1 MNGNELKE
9 KLDELKTED
18 YIWLLYIG
26 IIIISWYS
34 NNVERKYFITGD
46 LKSKEKYQRLM
57 VLIFTILLV
66 VYFYFTKS
74 SYDDILKLKQSD
86 SKSKKD
92 LTYLSF
98 LGSFL
103 VLISGII
110 FFRIRLACQPP
121 AFVSELCILNHVPL
135 VLVLP

>member
-34 NNVERKYFITGD
+34 NNVERKYFITRD
-46 LKSKEKYQRLM
+46 LKSKEKYRRLM

-103 VLISGII
+103 VLIIGII
-110 FFRIRLACQPP
+110 FLYIAFKDENLDVELA
-121 AFVSELCILNHVPL
+121 FN
-135 VLVLP
+135 

>member
-18 YIWLLYIG
+18 YVWFLYIG

-34 NNVERKYFITGD
+34 NNVERKYFITGN

-103 VLISGII
+103 ILISGII
-110 FFRIRLACQPP
+110 FFYIALKDANLDVDLA
-121 AFVSELCILNHVPL
+121 FN
-135 VLVLP
+135 

>member
-103 VLISGII
+103 VLISDII
-110 FFRIRLACQPP
+110 FLYIAFKDENLDVELA
-121 AFVSELCILNHVPL
+121 FN
-135 VLVLP
+135 

>member
-103 VLISGII
+103 VLINGII
-110 FFRIRLACQPP
+110 FLYIAFKDENLDVELA
-121 AFVSELCILNHVPL
+121 FN
-135 VLVLP
+135 

>member
-92 LTYLSF
+92 LTY
-98 LGSFL
+98 
-103 VLISGII
+103 
-110 FFRIRLACQPP
+110 
-121 AFVSELCILNHVPL
+121 
-135 VLVLP
+135 

>member
-9 KLDELKTED
+9 KLNELKTED

-103 VLISGII
+103 ILISCII
-110 FFRIRLACQPP
+110 FLYIALKDENLDVELAC
-121 AFVSELCILNHVPL
+121 N
-135 VLVLP
+135 

>member
-103 VLISGII
+103 ILISDII
-110 FFRIRLACQPP
+110 FLYIALKDENLDVELA
-121 AFVSELCILNHVPL
+121 FN
-135 VLVLP
+135 

>member
-103 VLISGII
+103 ILISSII
-110 FFRIRLACQPP
+110 FLYIALKDENLDVELA
-121 AFVSELCILNHVPL
+121 FN
-135 VLVLP
+135 

>member
-9 KLDELKTED
+9 KLDEFKTED

-98 LGSFL
+98 LGYFL
-103 VLISGII
+103 NLISSII
-110 FFRIRLACQPP
+110 FLYISLKDENLDVELA
-121 AFVSELCILNHVPL
+121 FN
-135 VLVLP
+135 

>member
-34 NNVERKYFITGD
+34 NNVERKYFITRN

-103 VLISGII
+103 ILISDII
-110 FFRIRLACQPP
+110 FLYIALKDENLDVELA
-121 AFVSELCILNHVPL
+121 FN
-135 VLVLP
+135 

>member
-103 VLISGII
+103 VLISSII
-110 FFRIRLACQPP
+110 FLYIAFKDENLDVELA
-121 AFVSELCILNHVPL
+121 FN
-135 VLVLP
+135 

>member
-9 KLDELKTED
+9 KLNELKTED

-34 NNVERKYFITGD
+34 NNVERKYFITRD
-46 LKSKEKYQRLM
+46 LKSKEKYRRLM

-103 VLISGII
+103 ILISSII
-110 FFRIRLACQPP
+110 FLYIALKDENLDVELA
-121 AFVSELCILNHVPL
+121 FN
-135 VLVLP
+135 

>member
-46 LKSKEKYQRLM
+46 LKSKEKYQRLT

-74 SYDDILKLKQSD
+74 SYDDILKLKQGD

-110 FFRIRLACQPP
+110 FLYIAFKDENLDVELA
-121 AFVSELCILNHVPL
+121 FN
-135 VLVLP
+135 

>member
-9 KLDELKTED
+9 KLDEFKTED

-92 LTYLSF
+92 LTYLSI

-110 FFRIRLACQPP
+110 FLYIAFKDENLDVELA
-121 AFVSELCILNHVPL
+121 FN
-135 VLVLP
+135 

>member
-34 NNVERKYFITGD
+34 NNVERKYFITRD
-46 LKSKEKYQRLM
+46 LKSKEKYRRLM

-103 VLISGII
+103 VLISSII
-110 FFRIRLACQPP
+110 FLYIAFKDENLDVELA
-121 AFVSELCILNHVPL
+121 FN
-135 VLVLP
+135 

>member
-74 SYDDILKLKQSD
+74 SYDDINTST
-86 SKSKKD
+86 SPVFMFGFVIPSARC
-92 LTYLSF
+92 LTIPVAVMVLS
-98 LGSFL
+98 L
-103 VLISGII
+103 VKVLNLSISSLI
-110 FFRIRLACQPP
+110 
-121 AFVSELCILNHVPL
+121 N
-135 VLVLP
+135 

>member
-34 NNVERKYFITGD
+34 NNAERKYFITGD
-46 LKSKEKYQRLM
+46 LKSKEKYQRLT

-74 SYDDILKLKQSD
+74 SYDDILKLK
-86 SKSKKD
+86 
-92 LTYLSF
+92 
-98 LGSFL
+98 
-103 VLISGII
+103 
-110 FFRIRLACQPP
+110 
-121 AFVSELCILNHVPL
+121 
-135 VLVLP
+135 

>member
-9 KLDELKTED
+9 KLNELKTED

-103 VLISGII
+103 ILISSII
-110 FFRIRLACQPP
+110 FLYIALKDENLDVELA
-121 AFVSELCILNHVPL
+121 FN
-135 VLVLP
+135 